1 LGLIAAIFEI
11 ENGLSIEYAIYA
23 HILDA
28 SWIVTEET
36 AEFLVLLT
44 LDENLDHVHCRF
56 VFYFPFIKSFRTVTR
71 EDFFCLQKYGNGNK
85 ASLL

>member
-1 LGLIAAIFEI
+1 LGLIAAILEI
-11 ENGLSIEYAIYA
+11 KDSLSVEYTIYA

-44 LDENLDHVHCRF
+44 LDKTLTMFIADSFFISLSLN
-56 VFYFPFIKSFRTVTR
+56 PFG
-71 EDFFCLQKYGNGNK
+71 L
-85 ASLL
+85 

>member
-44 LDENLDHVHCRF
+44 LDENLDHIHCARF
-56 VFYFPFIKSFRTVTR
+56 FLFPFH
-71 EDFFCLQKYGNGNK
+71 
-85 ASLL
+85 